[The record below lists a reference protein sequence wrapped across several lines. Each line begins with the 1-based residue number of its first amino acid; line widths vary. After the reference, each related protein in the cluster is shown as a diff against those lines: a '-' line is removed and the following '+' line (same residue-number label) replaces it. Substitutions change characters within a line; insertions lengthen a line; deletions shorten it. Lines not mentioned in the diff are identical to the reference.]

1 MRGVIAKNEAIS
13 EQLTSLRG
21 TRHKRR
27 GNPYRASDKRAIS
40 TGISLCV
47 RNDVIC
53 HNDTLSFFC
62 TGMVK
67 ICLIIFFLFSFTEIS
82 AQNYTKSDIHR
93 YIETYSDV
101 AVRKMQEHGIPASIT
116 LAQGILE
123 SAAGTSDLAVK
134 ANNHF
139 GIKCHKSWD
148 GKTFRKDDDSKNE
161 CFRKYKTAVE
171 SFEDH
176 SQFLKATRYADL
188 YKLKVTD
195 YEGWAHGLKK
205 AGYATNPQYAHRLI
219 RIIEEYN
226 LALYDKPDG
235 PALAKNE
242 NSKNNSSKQ
251 SETKKAKN
259 NKKAE
264 PVQVKSNPQN
274 TNLSVDNQAAFIP
287 QNKPYKD
294 FTPVDYP
301 YTTRPVYRNN
311 GVYFVV
317 AQKGDTYF
325 SIARDVQLGMG
336 ELKMYNDVP
345 NNKYE
350 PCEGEMVYLQK
361 KRQYAERHHHVL
373 CENETLRDV
382 AQLYG
387 CRLKTIYKLNNLS
400 DPSLVIGEGL
410 RIVLKK
416 P

>member
-1 MRGVIAKNEAIS
+1 MELYYNEMKEYHCKRSETIQQKNELIS
-13 EQLTSLRG
+13 S
-21 TRHKRR
+21 
-27 GNPYRASDKRAIS
+27 A
-40 TGISLCV
+40 LCFTV
-47 RNDVIC
+47 SCYDVLSRS
-53 HNDTLSFFC
+53 LSFW
-62 TGMVK
+62 GGKAAK
-67 ICLIIFFLFSFTEIS
+67 ICLVILFVVVCTEIS
-82 AQNYTKSDIHR
+82 AQNYSKSDIHK

-101 AVRKMQEHGIPASIT
+101 AVRKMQEHRIPASIT

-123 SAAGTSDLAVK
+123 SAAGTSELAK
-134 ANNHF
+134 NANNHF
-139 GIKCHKSWD
+139 GIKCHKSWN
-148 GKTFRKDDDSKNE
+148 GKTYHKDDDSKDE
-161 CFRKYKTAVE
+161 CFRKYKSSIE

-195 YEGWAHGLKK
+195 YKGWAHGLKK
-205 AGYATNPQYAHRLI
+205 AGYATNPQYANRLI

-226 LALYDKPDG
+226 LALYDNPDS
-235 PALAKNE
+235 PALAKRE
-242 NSKNNSSKQ
+242 SSKNNSFKQ

-259 NKKAE
+259 NKKVE
-264 PVQVKSNPQN
+264 SVQMKPNPQN
-274 TNLSVDNQAAFIP
+274 TNPSVDNKPVFVP
-287 QNKPYKD
+287 QSKPYKN

-301 YTTRPVYRNN
+301 YTTRPVYMNN

-325 SIARDVQLGMG
+325 SIAKDVQLGMG

-350 PCEGEMVYLQK
+350 PYEREMVYLQK

-400 DPSLVIGEGL
+400 DPNLVIGEGL